1 MPTCRTFD
9 PTLYN
14 TRLACCHVICQNTL
28 SHDTSKQVR
37 VCPPWRT
44 VVTSQ
49 AARNATRELVSIGWA
64 GRNASRELVSMGLV
78 KSQAQ
83 KKRRPEG
90 RQFVTV
96 LLEFDVSE

>member
-1 MPTCRTFD
+1 MIR
-9 PTLYN
+9 
-14 TRLACCHVICQNTL
+14 QNKSGCVT
-28 SHDTSKQVR
+28 
-37 VCPPWRT
+37 T

-49 AARNATRELVSIGWA
+49 AARNATREQVSIGRA

-96 LLEFDVSE
+96 LLELDVSE